1 MPDAG
6 WSGLKHTA
14 TQLWSSENVFCGVM
28 NHTSVSGILINDPGF
43 GKCQENVAC
52 HTTLCQLCCWRRD
65 NAMGL
70 FFWCWPGSHPLV
82 MENLNAS
89 VYQDNLGNSM
99 PPTLWEQF
107 GEGVQ
112 TKVYKDMDG

>member
-1 MPDAG
+1 MLWG
-6 WSGLKHTA
+6 YFSG
-14 TQLWSSENVFCGVM
+14 V
-28 NHTSVSGILINDPGF
+28 
-43 GKCQENVAC
+43 
-52 HTTLCQLCCWRRD
+52 
-65 NAMGL
+65 GL
-70 FFWCWPGSHPLV
+70 VPLV
-82 MENLNAS
+82 IVMGNLKAS

>member
-1 MPDAG
+1 
-6 WSGLKHTA
+6 
-14 TQLWSSENVFCGVM
+14 
-28 NHTSVSGILINDPGF
+28 
-43 GKCQENVAC
+43 
-52 HTTLCQLCCWRRD
+52 
-65 NAMGL
+65 MGL

>member
-1 MPDAG
+1 MLLATLHCANCVVG
-6 WSGLKHTA
+6 EGIMLWGYFSG
-14 TQLWSSENVFCGVM
+14 V
-28 NHTSVSGILINDPGF
+28 
-43 GKCQENVAC
+43 
-52 HTTLCQLCCWRRD
+52 
-65 NAMGL
+65 GL
-70 FFWCWPGSHPLV
+70 VPLV
-82 MENLNAS
+82 IVMGNLNAS